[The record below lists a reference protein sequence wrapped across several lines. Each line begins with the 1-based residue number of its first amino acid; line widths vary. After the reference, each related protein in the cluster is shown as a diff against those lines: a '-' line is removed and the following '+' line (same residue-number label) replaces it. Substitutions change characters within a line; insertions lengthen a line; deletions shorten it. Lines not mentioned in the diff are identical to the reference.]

1 MDALRTLPSLEP
13 GTVWLAGAGPGDPGL
28 LTRLALRG
36 LEQAD
41 VVVHDALVS
50 DEILALVRSDA
61 RLIDAGKR
69 AGGRRVPQAHTT
81 ARLVAE
87 ARAGRRVLRLKGGD
101 PFVFGRGAEEAEA
114 LAAAGIRFRIVPG
127 VTAGIGGLAYAG
139 IPVTHRS
146 INSAVT
152 FVTGQGRDGVAT
164 ADWESLAPLP
174 VLVVYMGLAALPSI
188 ALRLIAAG
196 KPASTPLAIVSAAT
210 TSRQQVIATTLGAAS
225 LEARRRSAKAPAI
238 MVIGEVVNLRAV
250 LDWFAGDT
258 AAQRQGSSTMKR
270 RSGGL
275 P

>member
-1 MDALRTLPSLEP
+1 MDALSLPDLEP
-13 GTVWLAGAGPGDPGL
+13 GTVWLAGAGPGDAGL
-28 LTRLALRG
+28 LTMLALRG

-50 DEILALVRSDA
+50 DEILALVRPGA

-69 AGGRRVPQAHTT
+69 AGGRRVPQEHTT

-114 LAAAGIRFRIVPG
+114 LVAAGIRFRIVPG

-146 INSAVT
+146 TNSAVT

-174 VLVVYMGLAALPSI
+174 VLVVYMGLAALPAI
-188 ALRLIAAG
+188 ALRLIGAG

-210 TSRQQVIATTLGAAS
+210 TPRQQVIATTLGAAS

-238 MVIGEVVNLRAV
+238 IVIGEVVNLRSV
-250 LDWFAGDT
+250 LDWYAGDT
-258 AAQRQGSSTMKR
+258 AALHDPTTKR